1 MLLQNKVA
9 LITGAARGIGRAT
22 ALLFAKEGCHI
33 AFMDI
38 TIDEQAQSLKQEIE
52 KQGVR
57 CAMYQGDAS
66 DFATAHTIVENVQK
80 DFGQIDILV
89 NNVGITQDGLLLR
102 MNEQQW
108 DSVVNVNLKSTF
120 NFTHAVAPIML
131 RQRYGSII
139 SMSSIVGVEGNAG
152 QANYAATKAG
162 IIALTK
168 SVAKELGSR
177 GVRSNAIAPGYVI
190 TEMTAALPEK
200 VREDFVS
207 RIPMRRGAEP
217 EEIAKVAVFLASD
230 LASYVS
236 GQVILVDGAMA

>member
-22 ALLFAKEGCHI
+22 ALLFAKEGCNV
-33 AFMDI
+33 AFTDI
-38 TIDEQAQSLKQEIE
+38 VLDEKAQSLKNEIE
-52 KQGVR
+52 ACGVQ
-57 CAMYQGDAS
+57 CAMYEGDAS
-66 DFATAHTIVENVQK
+66 DFESAHSIVERVHK
-80 DFGQIDILV
+80 EMGHIDILV
-89 NNVGITQDGLLLR
+89 NNVGITQDGLILR
-102 MNEQQW
+102 MTEQQW
-108 DSVVNVNLKSTF
+108 DSVINVNLKSAF
-120 NFTHAVAPIML
+120 NFTHAVSPIML
-131 RQRYGSII
+131 RQRSGSII

-162 IIALTK
+162 VVALMK

-177 GVRSNAIAPGYVI
+177 GVRANAIAPGYVL

-200 VREDFVS
+200 VREEFVNQ
-207 RIPMRRGAEP
+207 IPMRRGAEP
-217 EEIAKVAVFLASD
+217 EEIAKVALFLASD